1 MAGPGGAYF
10 NIPEFVGGSGQLAQD
25 GANAGEAGQGGL
37 NGFTPPGANSPHG
50 QIATGKLADW
60 HGQLATA
67 PPQISNDANGND
79 QYVQGALQDLQ
90 GIDSQN
96 AGLVAAAGQDPMDPE
111 SIDKDA
117 QSEAKDML
125 DGDQTDQQ
133 MQQIMQELLQEG
145 MQVGQQA
152 GQQISQ
158 LVNQLNQ
165 AMDQVVQQATQA
177 VQQAATQAV
186 SHAASDALNAAAT
199 GLGDGL
205 GVAGDAGGAAASTIP
220 AGLEA
225 PVTPM
230 TTSPALVQGTGPI
243 APAAVP
249 ATAAGARMPMMPM
262 MPMHGKQGEK
272 DKRKRNPNLFPAGRL
287 YEPPT
292 GTVQNFGANP
302 EIDAEAPPFG
312 TAKNV

>member
-10 NIPEFVGGSGQLAQD
+10 NIPEFVGGSRQLAQD
-25 GANAGEAGQGGL
+25 GANAGQAGQGGL

-50 QIATGKLADW
+50 QIATGKMADW

-67 PPQISNDANGND
+67 PPQINNDANGND
-79 QYVQGALQDLQ
+79 QYVKGALQDLE

-96 AGLVAAAGQDPMDPE
+96 AGLVKAASQDPMDPE
-111 SIDKDA
+111 SIDKMDPESIDTDA

-125 DGDQTDQQ
+125 NSDQTDQQ

-145 MQVGQQA
+145 AQFGQQA
-152 GQQISQ
+152 SQQISQ
-158 LVNQLNQ
+158 MVNQLNQ
-165 AMDQVVQQATQA
+165 AMNQVVQQVSQMAS
-177 VQQAATQAV
+177 QAATQAA
-186 SHAASDALNAAAT
+186 SHAASDALNAAGA
-199 GLGDGL
+199 GLADGL
-205 GVAGDAGGAAASTIP
+205 GAAGDAGAGTIP
-220 AGLEA
+220 AGLEE

-243 APAAVP
+243 APAAAP

-262 MPMHGKQGEK
+262 MPMHGKGEK
-272 DKRKRNPNLFPAGRL
+272 DKRKRNPNIFPVGRL
-287 YEPPT
+287 YEPPA

-302 EIDAEAPPFG
+302 EIDAAAPPFG
-312 TAKNV
+312 T

>member
-10 NIPEFVGGSGQLAQD
+10 NIPEFVGGSRQLAQD

-96 AGLVAAAGQDPMDPE
+96 AGLVKAASQDPMDPE

-125 DGDQTDQQ
+125 NNDQTDQQ
-133 MQQIMQELLQEG
+133 MQQILQELLQEG
-145 MQVGQQA
+145 MQFGQQA
-152 GQQISQ
+152 SQQIGQ

-165 AMDQVVQQATQA
+165 AMGQVVQQVSQIAS
-177 VQQAATQAV
+177 QAAGQAA
-186 SHAASDALNAAAT
+186 SHAASDALNAAGA
-199 GLGDGL
+199 GLADGL
-205 GVAGDAGGAAASTIP
+205 GGAGDAGAGAGTIP
-220 AGLEA
+220 AGLEE

-243 APAAVP
+243 APAATP

-262 MPMHGKQGEK
+262 MPMHGRQGEK
-272 DKRKRNPNLFPAGRL
+272 DKRKRNPNIFPVGRL

-312 TAKNV
+312 TAKSA